1 VTLRTSQGSDVDRV
15 PLQVVR
21 GCVIASV
28 QLELGDEIL
37 RVFQQD
43 LLDELRRTRA
53 RAVILD
59 LSGVEILDSSDYTS
73 ILRTLR
79 MGKLMGAE
87 PLIVG
92 LRAGIAASL
101 VDLDVDV
108 ESIRA
113 CRNLEQA
120 IDFIDRLHAAEQ

>member
-1 VTLRTSQGSDVDRV
+1 MTPAIVHTDVERV

-28 QLELGDEIL
+28 QIELGDEIL

-43 LLDELRRTRA
+43 LLEELRRTRA

-59 LSGVEILDSSDYTS
+59 LSGVEILDTSDYRS
-73 ILRTLR
+73 IHRTLR
-79 MGKLMGAE
+79 MSRLMGAE
-87 PLIVG
+87 PIIVG

-101 VDLDVDV
+101 AELGAELDEV
-108 ESIRA
+108 RA
-113 CRNLEQA
+113 FGSLAQA
-120 IDFIDRLHAAEQ
+120 IDLVDRRAETRG